1 MSSKDYFADGQWNF
15 FCDLCGAKNKS
26 SDARKTWDNFY
37 VCSHHKEVRNPQ
49 DFLRGVKDDQSV
61 PWTRPEAPDSF
72 VPQSHNLLFTE
83 DLPLAETVSRSFAQ
97 GTVSESLALAESV
110 VLQETEA
117 VQTETLGL
125 AETFAIKLI
134 PGRVLD
140 GAPLNTFT
148 LN

>member
-26 SDARKTWDNFY
+26 SDGRKTWDNFY
-37 VCSHHKEVRNPQ
+37 VCAHHKEERNPQ
-49 DFLRGVKDDQSV
+49 DFVRGIKDDQSV
-61 PWTRPEAPDSF
+61 PWSRPEAPDNF
-72 VPQSHNLLFTE
+72 IPQFHNLLFTE
-83 DLPLAETVSRSFAQ
+83 ELPIAETVTRSVTL
-97 GTVSESLALAESV
+97 GTVSETLTLAESI

-125 AETFAIKLI
+125 TEVFSIKLI